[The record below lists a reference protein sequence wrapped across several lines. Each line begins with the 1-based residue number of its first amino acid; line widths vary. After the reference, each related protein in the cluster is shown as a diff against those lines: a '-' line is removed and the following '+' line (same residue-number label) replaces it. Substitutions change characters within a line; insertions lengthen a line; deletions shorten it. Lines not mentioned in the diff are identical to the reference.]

1 MDNQPLSA
9 GHDVSNPRKRV
20 PLSRLTAVLT
30 VVALSGC
37 AGTAVQDRNP
47 EDPWE
52 GFNRKVFAFN
62 EVLDR
67 YALKPVAQGYDF
79 VTPDPV
85 QTGVG
90 NFFSNLGE
98 IRTTIN
104 SVLQGKPGNAGIA
117 TGRFLLNSTLGFA
130 GVLDVATDMELTGN
144 REDFGQTLAVWG
156 VGEGPYLVL
165 PLLGPSTVRDTSGL
179 PADIYT
185 SPLAYVNDDKVTYSL
200 AALDVVATRAS
211 YLDQEKLITGDRYAF
226 LRDTYLQR
234 RRFEVLDGQLGKDPF
249 ASEEFDLDDVD
260 FDDAFA
266 D

>member
-1 MDNQPLSA
+1 MENQSLSV
-9 GHDVSNPRKRV
+9 GHVAKRRRKRRA
-20 PLSRLTAVLT
+20 LSGLTTVLT

-37 AGTAVQDRNP
+37 AGTSVQDRNP
-47 EDPWE
+47 DDPWE

-67 YALKPVAQGYDF
+67 YALKPVAQGYNY
-79 VTPDPV
+79 VTPEPV

-104 SVLQGKPGNAGIA
+104 SLLQGKPGNAGVS
-117 TGRFLLNSTLGFA
+117 TGRFVLNSTLGIA
-130 GVLDVATDMELTGN
+130 GIFDVATDMELTGN
-144 REDFGQTLAVWG
+144 REDFGQTLGVWG

-165 PLLGPSTVRDTSGL
+165 PLLGPSMVRDTAGL
-179 PADIYT
+179 PADVYT
-185 SPLAYVNDDKVTYSL
+185 SPLAYVDNDRITVGL
-200 AALDVVATRAS
+200 ALLDVIDTRAG
-211 YLDQEKLITGDRYAF
+211 YLDQEKLISGDRYVF

-234 RRFEVLDGQLGKDPF
+234 RRFEVLDGQLGRDPF
-249 ASEEFDLDDVD
+249 ASDEFDLDDVD